1 MGCMIIYN
9 PKQLANHLK
18 LIRTKHNLTQTELA
32 KKVGVKQSTL
42 SSFENHPETTQL
54 QTLFKILH
62 ELEAHCIIQE
72 QVPTSLDNN
81 LDDEAW

>member
-1 MGCMIIYN
+1 MMIYN

-62 ELEAHCIIQE
+62 A
-72 QVPTSLDNN
+72 SF
-81 LDDEAW
+81 LDDTIKDGVTVFFRVFFPW